1 MARFFWLGARFK
13 VFAVQ
18 EWLIWFFKLHLDCS
32 GLGLSFGSF
41 FLLLLIHRSEHKI
54 GIFEFELS
62 DSIFGSLVI

>member
-1 MARFFWLGARFK
+1 MLGLRFLQYNNGEFGFLNC
-13 VFAVQ
+13 
-18 EWLIWFFKLHLDCS
+18 IWIVD

-41 FLLLLIHRSEHKI
+41 FFFFWLLLIHRSEHKI